1 MDVAIDRFTLYRVRR
16 KNRRKERAKVRA
28 AKKKSSRG
36 GMMALNGFVWN
47 LIFKG
52 ESSNTGSSEVVG
64 SIEDD
69 LYKKETSEV
78 KQIKEVKSKAEIQS
92 KTEEKLTE
100 EE

>member
-16 KNRRKERAKVRA
+16 KSRRKERAKVRA
-28 AKKKSSRG
+28 AKKKSSKG

-78 KQIKEVKSKAEIQS
+78 K
-92 KTEEKLTE
+92 
-100 EE
+100 